1 MASMTTLGFWLDAMK
16 EQGEWVGEANLKAMI
31 NESFLPP
38 DLPRS

>member
-1 MASMTTLGFWLDAMK
+1 MK
-16 EQGEWVGEANLKAMI
+16 EQGEWVGEADLKAMI